1 MRLGGLWKELDS
13 FFGFSVDTMVV
24 VMLLGVELGRSITT
38 ASLDTVLL
46 FVTSL
51 MVAALPYALLDMTE
65 RPSFAKWLAG
75 RVLVAGAAVCFG
87 FIFDRS
93 LASSL
98 PESFR
103 FLPLSLLILAGMTSC
118 FIQFYALMRL
128 RLAK

>member
-24 VMLLGVELGRSITT
+24 LLLLCIELGRSLTNASFDTFLLALTT
-38 ASLDTVLL
+38 VM
-46 FVTSL
+46 VT
-51 MVAALPYALLDMTE
+51 ALPFALLDVTE
-65 RPSFAKWLAG
+65 RPSFVKWMTG
-75 RVLVAGAAVCFG
+75 RSLAAVIAVSFG
-87 FIFDRS
+87 VIFDRAFS
-93 LASSL
+93 TVL